1 MVQQHQHHHQPY
13 AASSAGRSSVM
24 LDQMSLPRKALHSTT
39 AADHDQASTV
49 LTITRPIGPRSA
61 PLLVRPKVAL
71 VRIPRTCIPLANT
84 LLAQLA
90 DGRSAVDVAFAMG
103 RQFRIGWAAGGVMLS
118 LNTLAGSQR
127 LPVTSRPQPIDTLH
141 RALYAGRRPD
151 DRSRSLLALS
161 RVESQQPLEAGGL
174 IATMEPHLQLQ
185 LRRSRR
191 WTPAGDSCPRF
202 GVDDQLA
209 DAAGTQ
215 LFAEHLEVARLNAR
229 LARGNAEAADYAAS
243 VWSLCDALWGYQEE
257 LDGVDAAAHQSV
269 MRRRDLLSDW
279 LEAVV
284 ADEQQARQ
292 SKATYL
298 EHLLDLLQTHRV
310 CEAADLCFNNNDI
323 NLAFVLAQLSGGPA
337 TRQLVQHQLFAWQ
350 EVQADAFVAPERLR
364 AYMLAAGVSLVS
376 SAHGALNVFEGLD
389 WLRALS
395 LNVWYLSAATA
406 SITDSLTAYE
416 RSYMSDEFHAQAPL
430 PPYAPDYRAE
440 TPNGRPVEDVRFHL
454 LKLYSRRSHPLEML
468 LNPATHTPDTMDFR
482 LSWLLMQ
489 TLETIGYRHCGQLAC
504 AQLHT
509 SMAAQL
515 EQRGL
520 WHWSVFVLMH
530 LADGRQRELAVQ
542 AMLYRYVRL
551 SGRDAVEERQ
561 PGGRGEQA
569 DDGEEEECGM
579 PDYAAK
585 ERFVVD
591 VLAVPVGWVHW
602 AKAVRAGALGQW
614 HVQAEFLLQA
624 EQWSMAH
631 EVIMLHIAPD
641 AIINGKCSAYW
652 YYNIL

>member
-1 MVQQHQHHHQPY
+1 
-13 AASSAGRSSVM
+13 M
-24 LDQMSLPRKALHSTT
+24 LDSMSLPRGIALHGKAQLPLLST
-39 AADHDQASTV
+39 AAADQPPTAV
-49 LTITRPIGPRSA
+49 TISRPIGPRSA
-61 PLLVRPKVAL
+61 PLHVRPKVAL
-71 VRIPRTCIPLANT
+71 VRIPRTCIPLAHT

-103 RQFRIGWAAGGVMLS
+103 RQFRVGWAAGGAMLS

-127 LPVTSRPQPIDTLH
+127 LPVALQPQSIESVH
-141 RALYAGRRPD
+141 RVLYAGRRPD
-151 DRSRSLLALS
+151 DRSRALLVLS
-161 RVESQQPLEAGGL
+161 RVESQRPLPAGGL
-174 IATMEPHLQLQ
+174 AATMEPHLQLQ
-185 LRRSRR
+185 LRRSRC
-191 WTPAGDSCPRF
+191 WQPAGESCPRF
-202 GVDDQLA
+202 GVEDRC
-209 DAAGTQ
+209 DAAGTT

-229 LARGNAEAADYAAS
+229 LSGGGEAEYAAT
-243 VWSLCDALWGYQEE
+243 VWSLCDALWGHQEE
-257 LDGVDAAAHQSV
+257 LDGVAGDAHLSV

-310 CEAADLCFNNNDI
+310 SEACDLCFNNNDI

-337 TRQLVQHQLFAWQ
+337 TRQLVQHQMFAWQ
-350 EVQADAFVAPERLR
+350 EVHADAFVAPERLR

-376 SAHGALNVFEGLD
+376 SAHGALNIYEGLD
-389 WLRALS
+389 WLRALA
-395 LNVWYLSAATA
+395 LNVWYLSTATA
-406 SITDSLTAYE
+406 SITDSLAAYE
-416 RSYMSDEFHAQAPL
+416 RSYVSEEFHAQAPL
-430 PPYAPDYRAE
+430 PPYAPAYRAE
-440 TPNGRPVEDVRFHL
+440 TTDGRPVEDVRFHL
-454 LKLYSRRSHPLEML
+454 LKLYSRRSHPLEAL
-468 LNPATHTPDTMDFR
+468 LNPATHTADAMDFR

-489 TLETIGYRHCGQLAC
+489 SLEAIGYRHCGQLAR

-515 EQRGL
+515 EQQGL
-520 WHWSVFVLMH
+520 WHWSIFVLMH
-530 LADGRQRELAVQ
+530 LADGGQRELAVQ

-551 SGRDAVEERQ
+551 SARDAIAGRQAGERFGAHEEDTGADED
-561 PGGRGEQA
+561 GG
-569 DDGEEEECGM
+569 GM

-591 VLAVPVGWVHW
+591 VLTVPVGWVRW
-602 AKAVRAGALGQW
+602 AKAVRAGALGKW

-624 EQWSMAH
+624 EQWPMAH

-641 AIINGKCSAYW
+641 AIINGRWCERAP
-652 YYNIL
+652 